1 MMLIINISS
10 EITEVPFKALKFRMK
25 NDKGAHKTRAG

>member
-10 EITEVPFKALKFRMK
+10 EITEVLFKALKFRMK
-25 NDKGAHKTRAG
+25 NDKGHKTRAG